1 MIFGLFFPDR
11 EDSRMIVIN
20 KTVEGVVTPQE
31 HLDADCWVNLI
42 NPSEEELQRVSI
54 LLGIPLDHLTDP
66 LDADERAR
74 MEHEDGVMLIVLRV
88 PVENDSDSRI
98 PYLTRPIGLIITP
111 TAVVTVSRS
120 PQDLVTGILNG
131 RTRIVDTANRMRFA
145 IHLMQRVSLIYLR
158 FLKDIIRRSDV
169 IEHRLQ
175 QSMRNEELIELLG
188 IEKSLVYFTTS
199 LKANDII
206 MDKVLR
212 MRGMQLTEDQT
223 DLLEDA
229 ITENRQAIDMSKI
242 HSDILSG
249 TMDAFA
255 SIISNNMNMV
265 MKFLTGFTIILM
277 IPNII
282 SGIYG
287 MNISTPFQN
296 SPHAFA
302 IVSGVTLGACL
313 LAWLVLAKRRWM

>member
-1 MIFGLFFPDR
+1 MITIR
-11 EDSRMIVIN
+11 
-20 KTVEGVVTPQE
+20 KTIDGVLTFQE
-31 HLDADCWVNLI
+31 HLDTDCWVNLI
-42 NPSEEELQRVSI
+42 NPSEDELQRIAV

-74 MEHEDGVMLIVLRV
+74 LEYEDDIMLMVLRV
-88 PVENDSDSRI
+88 PVENTDEVRV
-98 PYLTRPIGLIITP
+98 PYITRPIGVIITP
-111 TAVVTVSRS
+111 TAVVTVCRS
-120 PQDLVTGILNG
+120 PQDLVTDILNG
-131 RTRIVDTANRMRFA
+131 RTRIVDTADRMRFA
-145 IHLMQRVSLIYLR
+145 IHLMQRISLIYLR
-158 FLKDIIRRSDV
+158 FLKDITRRSDL

-212 MRGMQLTEDQT
+212 QRSVQLTEDQS

-229 ITENRQAIDMSKI
+229 LTENRQAIDMSKI

-255 SIISNNMNMV
+255 SIISNNMNIV

-287 MNISTPFQN
+287 MNIDTPFHS

-302 IVSGVTLGACL
+302 IVSAITLGGCL
-313 LAWLVLAKRRWM
+313 VAWYALVKKRWM

>member
-1 MIFGLFFPDR
+1 
-11 EDSRMIVIN
+11 
-20 KTVEGVVTPQE
+20 
-31 HLDADCWVNLI
+31 
-42 NPSEEELQRVSI
+42 
-54 LLGIPLDHLTDP
+54 
-66 LDADERAR
+66 
-74 MEHEDGVMLIVLRV
+74 V
-88 PVENDSDSRI
+88 PVENVPDPRI
-98 PYLTRPIGLIITP
+98 PYLTQPIGVIITP
-111 TAVVTVSRS
+111 SAVVTVCRS

-131 RTRIVDTANRMRFA
+131 RTRIVDTADRMRFA
-145 IHLMQRVSLIYLR
+145 IHLMQRTSLIYLR

-212 MRGMQLTEDQT
+212 MRAIQLTEDQT

-282 SGIYG
+282 SGVYG
-287 MNISTPFQN
+287 MNIATPFQG
-296 SPHAFA
+296 SPHAFG
-302 IVSGVTLGACL
+302 IVSGITVGGCL
-313 LAWLVLAKRRWM
+313 LAWLLLARKRWM

>member
-1 MIFGLFFPDR
+1 
-11 EDSRMIVIN
+11 MIVIR
-20 KTVEGVVTPQE
+20 KTIDGSLTPLE

-42 NPSEEELQRVSI
+42 NPSEEEVQRMSV

-74 MEHEDGVMLIVLRV
+74 LEYEDGIMLMVLRV
-88 PVENDSDSRI
+88 PVENDSDTRV
-98 PYLTRPIGLIITP
+98 PYLTRPIGVILTS
-111 TAVVTVSRS
+111 TAVVTVCRS
-120 PQDLVTGILNG
+120 QQDLVTEILNG
-131 RTRIVDTANRMRFA
+131 RTRIVDTADRMRFA
-145 IHLMQRVSLIYLR
+145 IHLMQRTSLIYLR
-158 FLKDIIRRSDV
+158 FLRDITRRSDL
-169 IEHRLQ
+169 IEQRLQ

-206 MDKVLR
+206 MDKILR
-212 MRGMQLTEDQT
+212 QRTVQLSEDQI

-229 ITENRQAIDMSKI
+229 LTENRQAIDMSKI

-282 SGIYG
+282 SGVYG
-287 MNISTPFQN
+287 MNIATPFQA
-296 SPHAFA
+296 SPYAFGIVAA
-302 IVSGVTLGACL
+302 ITLGGCL
-313 LAWLVLAKRRWM
+313 LAWFGLARKRWM

>member
-1 MIFGLFFPDR
+1 MIA
-11 EDSRMIVIN
+11 IN
-20 KTVEGVVTPQE
+20 KTIAGRLAVLE
-31 HLDADCWVNLI
+31 HLEADCWVNLT
-42 NPSEEELQRVSI
+42 NPSEEELQRTSL

-74 MEHEDGVMLIVLRV
+74 LEFEDGVMLVVLRV
-88 PVENDSDSRI
+88 PVENVSDSRI
-98 PYLTRPIGLIITP
+98 PFLTLPIGVVITP
-111 TAVVTVSRS
+111 SAVVTVSRS
-120 PQDLVTGILNG
+120 PQDLVSTILNG
-131 RTRIVDTANRMRFA
+131 RTRIIDTANRMRFL
-145 IHLMQRVSLIYLR
+145 IRLMQRTSLIYLR

-212 MRGMQLTEDQT
+212 MRGIQLTEDQT

-287 MNISTPFQN
+287 MNIVTPFQE
-296 SPHAFA
+296 SPFAFA
-302 IVSGVTLGACL
+302 LVSAVMLGGCL
-313 LAWLVLAKRRWM
+313 LAWLVLAKKRWM

>member
-1 MIFGLFFPDR
+1 MIT
-11 EDSRMIVIN
+11 IH
-20 KTVEGVVTPQE
+20 KTVDGILSPQE
-31 HLDADCWVNLI
+31 HLDSDCWVNLI
-42 NPSEEELQRVSI
+42 NPSEEELQRTSI

-66 LDADERAR
+66 LDVDERAR
-74 MEHEDGVMLIVLRV
+74 LELEDGVLLLVLRV
-88 PVENDSDSRI
+88 PVENVSDHRI
-98 PYLTRPIGLIITP
+98 PYLTQPIGVIITP
-111 TAVVTVSRS
+111 TAVVTVCRS

-131 RTRIVDTANRMRFA
+131 RTRIVDTADRMRFA
-145 IHLMQRVSLIYLR
+145 IHLMQRTSLIYLR

-212 MRGMQLTEDQT
+212 MRTIQLTEDQS

-282 SGIYG
+282 SGVYG
-287 MNISTPFQN
+287 MNIVTPFQS

-302 IVSGVTLGACL
+302 IVSGIAVGGSL
-313 LAWLVLAKRRWM
+313 LAWLLLARKRWM

>member
-1 MIFGLFFPDR
+1 MIT
-11 EDSRMIVIN
+11 IH
-20 KTVEGVVTPQE
+20 KTIDGILCPQE
-31 HLDADCWVNLI
+31 HLDADCWINLV
-42 NPSEEELQRVSI
+42 NPSEEELQRISI

-66 LDADERAR
+66 LDVDERAR
-74 MEHEDGVMLIVLRV
+74 LELEEGVLLLVLRV
-88 PVENDSDSRI
+88 PVENVSDPRI
-98 PYLTRPIGLIITP
+98 PYLTQPIGLIITP
-111 TAVVTVSRS
+111 TAVVTVCRS

-131 RTRIVDTANRMRFA
+131 RTRIVDTADRMRFA
-145 IHLMQRVSLIYLR
+145 IHLMQRTSLIYLR

-212 MRGMQLTEDQT
+212 MRAIQLTEDQT

-282 SGIYG
+282 SGVYG
-287 MNISTPFQN
+287 MNIATPFQG
-296 SPHAFA
+296 SPHAFG
-302 IVSGVTLGACL
+302 IVSGITIGGCL
-313 LAWLVLAKRRWM
+313 LAWLLLARKRWM

>member
-1 MIFGLFFPDR
+1 MIT
-11 EDSRMIVIN
+11 IH
-20 KTVEGVVTPQE
+20 KTIDGILSPQE
-31 HLDADCWVNLI
+31 HLDADCWVNLV
-42 NPSEEELQRVSI
+42 NPSEEELQRISI
-54 LLGIPLDHLTDP
+54 LMGIPLDHLTDP

-74 MEHEDGVMLIVLRV
+74 LELEEGVLLLVLRV
-88 PVENDSDSRI
+88 PVENVSDPRI
-98 PYLTRPIGLIITP
+98 PYLTQPIGVIITP
-111 TAVVTVSRS
+111 TAVVTVCRS

-131 RTRIVDTANRMRFA
+131 RTRIVDTADRMRFA
-145 IHLMQRVSLIYLR
+145 IHLMQRTSLIYLR

-212 MRGMQLTEDQT
+212 MRTIQLTEDQA

-242 HSDILSG
+242 HGDILSG

-282 SGIYG
+282 SGVYG
-287 MNISTPFQN
+287 MNIATPFQG
-296 SPHAFA
+296 SPHAFG
-302 IVSGVTLGACL
+302 IVSGVTIGGCL
-313 LAWLVLAKRRWM
+313 LAWLLLARKRWM

>member
-1 MIFGLFFPDR
+1 MIT
-11 EDSRMIVIN
+11 IH
-20 KTVEGVVTPQE
+20 KTIDGILSPQE
-31 HLDADCWVNLI
+31 HLDTDSWVNLI
-42 NPSEEELQRVSI
+42 NPSEEELQRTSI

-66 LDADERAR
+66 LDVDERAR
-74 MEHEDGVMLIVLRV
+74 LELEDGVLLLVLRV
-88 PVENDSDSRI
+88 PVENVSDHRI
-98 PYLTRPIGLIITP
+98 PYLTQPIGVIITP
-111 TAVVTVSRS
+111 TAVVTVCRS

-131 RTRIVDTANRMRFA
+131 RTRIVDTADRMRFA
-145 IHLMQRVSLIYLR
+145 IHLMQRTSLIYLR

-212 MRGMQLTEDQT
+212 MRTIQLTEDQS

-282 SGIYG
+282 SGVYG
-287 MNISTPFQN
+287 MNIATPFQS

-302 IVSGVTLGACL
+302 IVSGVAIGGCL
-313 LAWLVLAKRRWM
+313 LAWLLLARKRWM

>member
-1 MIFGLFFPDR
+1 MIA
-11 EDSRMIVIN
+11 IN
-20 KTVEGVVTPQE
+20 KTIAGRLAVLE
-31 HLDADCWVNLI
+31 HLEADCWVNLT
-42 NPSEEELQRVSI
+42 NPSEEELQRTSL

-74 MEHEDGVMLIVLRV
+74 LEFEDGVMLVVLRV
-88 PVENDSDSRI
+88 PVENVSDSRI
-98 PYLTRPIGLIITP
+98 PFLTLPIGVIITP
-111 TAVVTVSRS
+111 SAVVTVSRS
-120 PQDLVTGILNG
+120 PQDLVSIILNG
-131 RTRIVDTANRMRFA
+131 RTRIIDTANRMRFL
-145 IHLMQRVSLIYLR
+145 IHLMQRTSLIYLR

-212 MRGMQLTEDQT
+212 MRGIQLTEDQT

-287 MNISTPFQN
+287 MNIATPFQE
-296 SPHAFA
+296 SPFAFA
-302 IVSGVTLGACL
+302 IVSAVALGGCL
-313 LAWLVLAKRRWM
+313 LAWLILAKKRWM

>member
-1 MIFGLFFPDR
+1 MIT
-11 EDSRMIVIN
+11 IH
-20 KTVEGVVTPQE
+20 KTIEGILSPQE
-31 HLDADCWVNLI
+31 HLDSDCWVNLV
-42 NPSEEELQRVSI
+42 NPSEEELQRISI

-66 LDADERAR
+66 LDVDERAR
-74 MEHEDGVMLIVLRV
+74 LELEDGVLLLVLRV
-88 PVENDSDSRI
+88 PVENVSDQRI
-98 PYLTRPIGLIITP
+98 PYLTQPIGVIITP
-111 TAVVTVSRS
+111 TVVVTVCRS

-131 RTRIVDTANRMRFA
+131 RTRIVDTMDRMRFA
-145 IHLMQRVSLIYLR
+145 IHLMQRTSLIYLR

-212 MRGMQLTEDQT
+212 MRTIQLSEDQA

-287 MNISTPFQN
+287 MNIATPFQA
-296 SPHAFA
+296 SPHAFG
-302 IVSGVTLGACL
+302 IVSAITIGGCL
-313 LAWLVLAKRRWM
+313 LAWLLLARKRWM

>member
-1 MIFGLFFPDR
+1 MIIIR
-11 EDSRMIVIN
+11 
-20 KTVEGVVTPQE
+20 KTIDGTLTTLE
-31 HLDADCWVNLI
+31 HLDVDCWVNLI
-42 NPSEEELQRVSI
+42 NPSEEEVQRMSV

-74 MEHEDGVMLIVLRV
+74 LEYEDGIMLMVLRV
-88 PVENDSDSRI
+88 PVENVSNPRV
-98 PYLTRPIGLIITP
+98 PYLTRPIGVIITP
-111 TAVVTVSRS
+111 TAVVTVCRS
-120 PQDLVTGILNG
+120 QQDLVTEILNG
-131 RTRIVDTANRMRFA
+131 RTRIVDTADRMRFA
-145 IHLMQRVSLIYLR
+145 IHLMQRTSLIYLR
-158 FLKDIIRRSDV
+158 FLRDITRQSDL

-206 MDKVLR
+206 MDKILR
-212 MRGMQLTEDQT
+212 QRSVQLTEDQA

-229 ITENRQAIDMSKI
+229 LTENRQAIDMSKI

-255 SIISNNMNMV
+255 SIISNNMNIV

-287 MNISTPFQN
+287 MNIATPFQE
-296 SPHAFA
+296 SPYAFS
-302 IVSGVTLGACL
+302 IVAGVTLSGCL
-313 LAWLVLAKRRWM
+313 LAWFVLAKKRWM

>member
-1 MIFGLFFPDR
+1 MI
-11 EDSRMIVIN
+11 IIN
-20 KTVEGVVTPQE
+20 KTIEGRLVPQE
-31 HLDADCWVNLI
+31 HLDADCWINMI
-42 NPSEEELQRVSI
+42 NPSQEELQRISV
-54 LLGIPLDHLTDP
+54 LLGVSLDHLTDP

-74 MEHEDGVMLIVLRV
+74 LEFEDGVMLVVLRV
-88 PVENDSDSRI
+88 PVENVSDSRI
-98 PYLTRPIGLIITP
+98 PFLTMPIGVIITP

-120 PQDLVTGILNG
+120 QQDLATAILNG
-131 RTRIVDTANRMRFA
+131 RTRIVDTADRIRFL
-145 IHLMQRVSLIYLR
+145 IHLMQRTSLIYLR
-158 FLKDIIRRSDV
+158 YLKDIIRRSDV

-212 MRGMQLTEDQT
+212 MRLIQLTEDQT

-229 ITENRQAIDMSKI
+229 ITENRQAIEMSKI

-282 SGIYG
+282 SGVYG
-287 MNISTPFQN
+287 MNIVTPFQD
-296 SPHAFA
+296 SPYAFA
-302 IVSGVTLGACL
+302 IVSGVTLSGCL
-313 LAWLVLAKRRWM
+313 LAWLVLARKRWM

>member
-1 MIFGLFFPDR
+1 
-11 EDSRMIVIN
+11 MIVIR
-20 KTVEGVVTPQE
+20 KTIDGALVALE
-31 HLDADCWVNLI
+31 HLDADCWVNLV
-42 NPSEEELQRVSI
+42 NPSEEEVQRMSV

-74 MEHEDGVMLIVLRV
+74 LEYEDGIMLMVLRV
-88 PVENDSDSRI
+88 PVENDSDTRV
-98 PYLTRPIGLIITP
+98 PYLTRPIGVILTP
-111 TAVVTVSRS
+111 TVVVTVCRS
-120 PQDLVTGILNG
+120 QQDLVTEILNG
-131 RTRIVDTANRMRFA
+131 RTRIVDTADRMRFA
-145 IHLMQRVSLIYLR
+145 IHLMQRTSLIYLR
-158 FLKDIIRRSDV
+158 FLRDITRRSDL
-169 IEHRLQ
+169 IEQRLQ

-206 MDKVLR
+206 MDKILR
-212 MRGMQLTEDQT
+212 QRSVQLTEDQS

-229 ITENRQAIDMSKI
+229 LTENRQAIDMSKI

-282 SGIYG
+282 SGVYG
-287 MNISTPFQN
+287 MNIATPFQE

-302 IVSGVTLGACL
+302 IVSGVTVGGCL
-313 LAWLVLAKRRWM
+313 LAWFGLVKKRWM

>member
-1 MIFGLFFPDR
+1 MIT
-11 EDSRMIVIN
+11 IH
-20 KTVEGVVTPQE
+20 KTIDGILCPQE

-42 NPSEEELQRVSI
+42 NPSEEELQRISI

-74 MEHEDGVMLIVLRV
+74 LELEEEVLLLVLRV
-88 PVENDSDSRI
+88 PVENVPDPRI
-98 PYLTRPIGLIITP
+98 PYLTQPIGVIITP
-111 TAVVTVSRS
+111 TVVVTVCRS

-131 RTRIVDTANRMRFA
+131 RTRIVDTADRMRFA
-145 IHLMQRVSLIYLR
+145 IHLMQRTALIYLR

-175 QSMRNEELIELLG
+175 QSMRNAELIELLG

-212 MRGMQLTEDQT
+212 MRAIQLTEDQA

-282 SGIYG
+282 SGVYG
-287 MNISTPFQN
+287 MNLATPFQN

-302 IVSGVTLGACL
+302 IVSGITICGCL
-313 LAWLVLAKRRWM
+313 LAWLLLARKRWL